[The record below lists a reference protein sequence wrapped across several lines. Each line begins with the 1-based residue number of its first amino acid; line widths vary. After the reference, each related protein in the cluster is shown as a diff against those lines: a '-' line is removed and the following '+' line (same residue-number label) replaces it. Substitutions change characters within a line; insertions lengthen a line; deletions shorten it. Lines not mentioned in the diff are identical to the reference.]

1 MKETEMSKTDEPV
14 VGVPYYAH
22 QNPYQAG
29 MIPPNAVFGDPK
41 GVPIQQTIYRDTP
54 APFNCLYCGNSGLTT
69 IKVKSGSYYWL
80 YDAND
85 AWNLLSLPVNG
96 LSMAQISFLPELQ
109 REALLG
115 QNRLHYYWS
124 HGRSRKTSQARSK
137 VKKKVKEKGT
147 DGGVGRKLGLVS
159 RKVKMMEE
167 ILGVETAEFSDEDSR
182 EETEIEELEMQPH
195 LLRRSLM
202 ERQAIRE
209 DFLNFFYAS
218 KA

>member
-109 REALLG
+109 REGCRLREIGCLCCDGSSSMDAGKLCSACKYLAYTAFCALLG
-115 QNRLHYYWS
+115 QNRLQYYWS

-159 RKVKMMEE
+159 PPSIMSFIDGKT
-167 ILGVETAEFSDEDSR
+167 G
-182 EETEIEELEMQPH
+182 H
-195 LLRRSLM
+195 L
-202 ERQAIRE
+202 
-209 DFLNFFYAS
+209 
-218 KA
+218 